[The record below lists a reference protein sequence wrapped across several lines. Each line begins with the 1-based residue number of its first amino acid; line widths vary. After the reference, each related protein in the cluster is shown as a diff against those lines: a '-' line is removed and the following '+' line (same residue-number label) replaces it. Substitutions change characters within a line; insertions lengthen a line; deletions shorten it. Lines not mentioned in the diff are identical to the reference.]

1 MSRESLFFV
10 YGLLMSD
17 GPGFK
22 ALNMDGR
29 ARVVR
34 PERIR
39 GLLVNLGE
47 YPGLVRSDTAVV
59 DGELISVADPALID
73 ELDAYEL
80 YDPANPT
87 GSEYLR
93 VEIET
98 LDTGARAWTY
108 AYNRPIDGLPLIVSG
123 DWRQR

>member
-1 MSRESLFFV
+1 
-10 YGLLMSD
+10 MSD

-22 ALNMDGR
+22 ALAMEGR

-39 GLLVNLGE
+39 GHLVDLGE
-47 YPGLVRSDTAVV
+47 YPGLVRSDAAVV
-59 DGELISVADPALID
+59 HGELISIADPALID

-80 YDPANPT
+80 YDPANPD

-98 LDTGARAWTY
+98 LDTAALAWTY
-108 AYNRPIDGLPLIVSG
+108 VYNHPINELPLIASG
-123 DWRQR
+123 NWRER